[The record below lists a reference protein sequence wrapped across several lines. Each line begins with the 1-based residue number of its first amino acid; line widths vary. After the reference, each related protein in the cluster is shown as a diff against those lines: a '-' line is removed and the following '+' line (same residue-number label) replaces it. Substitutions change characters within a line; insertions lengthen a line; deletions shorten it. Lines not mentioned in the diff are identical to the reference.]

1 MGRSIDQSTNGGI
14 SLELNGTPIA
24 PGYAAGPLARIV
36 ADEHPAPPTGD
47 LGEARG
53 RAAAS
58 LGERAHA
65 ALNPGHRDI
74 LLAQQAML
82 LDPEWWDAVQAR
94 LESGDPPE
102 VAVQAA
108 GDQFAA
114 ALDALDDPYL
124 KARAADVHE
133 VAALWL
139 ASLAGEVAARTPAG
153 AVVLAGRLAVADVLP
168 GGRAAAAYIVQDG
181 SPTMHAALIAQN
193 LGVPVVVVDSL
204 SLLDSVTDGEE
215 VAVDG
220 DAGRIVVGEARRAAP
235 TLALSAPPGPVPWR
249 GGPRAIEV
257 RANVGSAEEAQ
268 SARRAGADGVGLF
281 RTELFFEGRGRV
293 PSRAEQQEEYR
304 RAAAAAGGPVCFRTF
319 DAGGDKPLAGLTL
332 AHEENPALGR
342 RGMRLYRDVPEVFRE
357 QLEAMR
363 TAAAEGP
370 VEVMFPM
377 VATLDDWNYCRDA
390 LDAVGTGARPKAVGV
405 MVEVPSLLFL
415 IPELA
420 ALGVQFLSLGTN
432 DLTQYLSAVDR
443 AEADRSHLSP
453 LALARAIAHTA
464 REAAA
469 HGVKLAVC
477 GGLAADP
484 AWAVLL
490 AALGVDELSV
500 PVPRVSAIKGALAKV
515 PAASPPDVLDALT
528 AASDQD
534 FLARLCG

>member
-1 MGRSIDQSTNGGI
+1 M
-14 SLELNGTPIA
+14 ELHGTPIA
-24 PGYAAGPLARIV
+24 PGFAAGPLARLV
-36 ADEHPAPPTGD
+36 ADEPFAPLSRD

-53 RAAAS
+53 RAARS
-58 LGERAHA
+58 LGERATA
-65 ALNPGHRDI
+65 AQNPAHRDI

-94 LESGDPPE
+94 LQSGDPPD

-108 GDQFAA
+108 GGAFAA
-114 ALDALDDPYL
+114 ALEALDDPYL
-124 KARAADVHE
+124 KARAADVRE

-139 ASLAGEVAARTPAG
+139 ASLVGEVTASTPAG
-153 AVVLAGRLAVADVLP
+153 AVVLARRLAVADVLP
-168 GGRAAAAYIVQDG
+168 GGRAAAAYIVQEG

-193 LGVPVVVVDSL
+193 LGVPVVVVDNL
-204 SLLDSVTDGEE
+204 SLLDSVDDGIE
-215 VAVDG
+215 VLVDG
-220 DAGRIVVGEARRAAP
+220 DAGRIAVGAAHRAAP
-235 TLALSAPPGPVPWR
+235 TLRLSAPSGPVPWR

-268 SARRAGADGVGLF
+268 AARQAGADGVGLF
-281 RTELFFEGRGRV
+281 RTELFFESRRRV
-293 PSRAEQQEEYR
+293 PSRAEQRQEYG
-304 RAAAAAGGPVCFRTF
+304 RAVAAAGGPVCFRTF
-319 DAGGDKPLAGLTL
+319 DVGADKPLAGLTL
-332 AHEENPALGR
+332 AQEENPALGR
-342 RGMRLYRDVPEVFRE
+342 RGMRLYRDVPEMFRE

-363 TAAAEGP
+363 MAAAEGP

-390 LDAVGTGARPKAVGV
+390 LDAVSAGARPTAVGV

-432 DLTQYLSAVDR
+432 DLTQYLNAVDR

-453 LALARAIAHTA
+453 LALARAIAHAA
-464 REAAA
+464 REATA
-469 HGVKLAVC
+469 HAIKLAVC

-500 PVPRVSAIKGALAKV
+500 PVPRVSAIKAALAKV
-515 PAASPPDVLDALT
+515 PADRPPTALDALT
-528 AASDQD
+528 AASDQE
-534 FLARLCG
+534 FLARLCR